1 MTAQEAIK
9 KLTESEDIKKAAIE
23 ALKAGKAEE
32 FLRKQEIDLPL
43 EQLKEYLENRTGELD
58 LDELDAVAGGF
69 IVEDTH
75 C

>member
-43 EQLKEYLENRTGELD
+43 EQLKEYLKNRTGELD
-58 LDELDAVAGGF
+58 LDELDAVAGG
-69 IVEDTH
+69 IVVPETH

>member
-32 FLRKQEIDLPL
+32 FLRKQEIDLSL
-43 EQLKEYLENRTGELD
+43 EQLKEYLGNKTGELD

>member
-23 ALKAGKAEE
+23 ALKTGKAEE
-32 FLRKQEIDLPL
+32 FLRKHEIDLPL
-43 EQLKEYLENRTGELD
+43 EQLKEYLKNRTGELD
-58 LDELDAVAGGF
+58 LDELDAVAGG
-69 IVEDTH
+69 IVVPETH